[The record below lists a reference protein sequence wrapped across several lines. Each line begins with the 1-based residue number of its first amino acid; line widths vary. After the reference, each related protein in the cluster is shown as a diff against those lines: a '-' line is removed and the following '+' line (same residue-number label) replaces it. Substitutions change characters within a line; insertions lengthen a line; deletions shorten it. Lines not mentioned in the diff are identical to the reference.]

1 MSLRINTNI
10 PALMALRNLNQT
22 DGEMSGTI
30 TRLSTG
36 LRINSAADD
45 AAGLIISEGMR
56 SQLKGIDQA
65 IRNSQDAVNMT
76 KTAEGALDEVQ
87 RLLRNIRGL
96 AVHSA
101 NSAVVDS
108 NTLQANQTQI
118 RSTLQSINR
127 IAEQTQFGNKKLLD
141 GSAGAMANITN
152 ATLADSIYMSGTFN
166 GETVVSGTVTIAQT
180 TAADRATVAL
190 GNTFADVNAI
200 VTTTGT
206 FVINGYSFASNGTE
220 SVQTMV
226 DKINAM
232 TSTTGV
238 TAQISGSGPVSIQLT
253 NKNYGSHFA
262 VNYFDPSNV
271 LHNAASASD
280 TGTDGVYNV
289 SAMTTAGL
297 QTVVFQGG
305 RGANDSGLRLTDSN
319 GNAIQLSENGNASIT
334 TAVEVGQISAG
345 NVRFQIGANSDQS
358 VSFSMPSIYTNR
370 LGTNAVS
377 GKTLADLDVTTQQ
390 GAQDAMKIID
400 DAISQ
405 LALARGDIGSFQ
417 SNFLESTVRSLG
429 VAQENLTAS
438 ESQIR
443 DADMASEI
451 TQYTRLQILM
461 QSGMSVLAQAS
472 QAPQSVLQLLRGGG

>member
-152 ATLADSIYMSGTFN
+152 ATLADSIYERHVQH
-166 GETVVSGTVTIAQT
+166 GETVVSGW
-180 TAADRATVAL
+180 
-190 GNTFADVNAI
+190 
-200 VTTTGT
+200 
-206 FVINGYSFASNGTE
+206 
-220 SVQTMV
+220 
-226 DKINAM
+226 
-232 TSTTGV
+232 
-238 TAQISGSGPVSIQLT
+238 
-253 NKNYGSHFA
+253 
-262 VNYFDPSNV
+262 
-271 LHNAASASD
+271 
-280 TGTDGVYNV
+280 
-289 SAMTTAGL
+289 
-297 QTVVFQGG
+297 
-305 RGANDSGLRLTDSN
+305 
-319 GNAIQLSENGNASIT
+319 
-334 TAVEVGQISAG
+334 
-345 NVRFQIGANSDQS
+345 
-358 VSFSMPSIYTNR
+358 
-370 LGTNAVS
+370 
-377 GKTLADLDVTTQQ
+377 
-390 GAQDAMKIID
+390 
-400 DAISQ
+400 
-405 LALARGDIGSFQ
+405 
-417 SNFLESTVRSLG
+417 
-429 VAQENLTAS
+429 
-438 ESQIR
+438 
-443 DADMASEI
+443 
-451 TQYTRLQILM
+451 
-461 QSGMSVLAQAS
+461 
-472 QAPQSVLQLLRGGG
+472 